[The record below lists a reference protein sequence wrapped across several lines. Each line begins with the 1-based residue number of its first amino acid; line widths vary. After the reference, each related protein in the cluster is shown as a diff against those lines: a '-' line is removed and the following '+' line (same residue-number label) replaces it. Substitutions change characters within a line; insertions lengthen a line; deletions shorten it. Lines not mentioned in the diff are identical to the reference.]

1 MQTPTNVFIVN
12 LALSDV
18 LMCLFAVPLT
28 PLHAFMDEWIFGEII
43 CKLFPT
49 TQVREAIYWEDKKRL
64 FHVSCAA
71 ICAMCCGS

>member
-12 LALSDV
+12 LAASDV

-28 PLHAFMDEWIFGEII
+28 PIHAFMDDWIFGEIL

-49 TQVREAIYWEDKKRL
+49 TQVNETDKLLVLVHIVYQDQMRTD
-64 FHVSCAA
+64 AT
-71 ICAMCCGS
+71 